1 MNFKRIFISALFGLA
16 ALKAATM
23 IYAVVKPQA
32 QIPDINTAQ
41 ELDEFL
47 KANPLAV
54 IEFHDL
60 NCPVCQ
66 AFQRKGIFNETALAL
81 PHIKFAKVSV
91 QQGLG
96 LHKEYQVH
104 NYPTFIFFK
113 KEKQIKFNRD
123 GKQVDRFLGYVDNPM
138 FTRKVSEV
146 FAEAELGTKDKQD
159 KGPESS
165 KSKE

>member
-1 MNFKRIFISALFGLA
+1 MREEDFTKTLCTSLPS
-16 ALKAATM
+16 KT
-23 IYAVVKPQA
+23 
-32 QIPDINTAQ
+32 
-41 ELDEFL
+41 
-47 KANPLAV
+47 
-54 IEFHDL
+54 
-60 NCPVCQ
+60 Q
-66 AFQRKGIFNETALAL
+66 AFQILF
-81 PHIKFAKVSV
+81 
-91 QQGLG
+91 
-96 LHKEYQVH
+96 
-104 NYPTFIFFK
+104 TFIFFK